1 MTASTRALRAFR
13 TLGALA
19 IVSLWV
25 PALSAADFHLDGRS
39 ISGVWIGEAD
49 GIVHVLTLEGERER
63 FDRNELLWIDWHAP
77 VPPELEE
84 KAVAARERF
93 VVERRKEARR
103 LIRELERADE
113 PERPSLIARF
123 DGFDEAQ
130 SLHAFSDGLESK
142 AEHVRELSFERLS
155 SFESEAAVV
164 PLVRVHLKSRDAAFG
179 ARALET
185 ARRKQPELTRQ
196 LYEYVAQT
204 AGIDHRVRAIETLQ
218 GFGDRAALPALV
230 RVLAY
235 VDMNVRAT
243 LARTKEIREVPV
255 NLGGVTSAAQGVT
268 IDLPQMELIQ
278 VQTSVRIPTESLQRL
293 GGAAVGALESIS
305 GRAYGN
311 DVGAWADYVRSTTP
325 SDSPGE
331 RDRGRPSE

>member
-1 MTASTRALRAFR
+1 MTAPTRALRTIGQLALLALPIAAT
-13 TLGALA
+13 TL
-19 IVSLWV
+19 
-25 PALSAADFHLDGRS
+25 PAADFHLGDRTL
-39 ISGVWIGEAD
+39 SGVWIGEAE
-49 GIVHVLTLEGERER
+49 GIVHILTIEGERER
-63 FDRNELLWIDWHAP
+63 FDRNELRWIDWHALA
-77 VPPELEE
+77 PPELEK
-84 KAVAARERF
+84 KAVEEREKFIR
-93 VVERRKEARR
+93 ERRKEARK

-142 AEHVRELSFERLS
+142 AEHVRELSFERLAG
-155 SFESEAAVV
+155 FESEAAVV
-164 PLVRVHLKSRDAAFG
+164 PLVRVHLKTRDAAFA
-179 ARALET
+179 ARALEV
-185 ARRKQPELTRQ
+185 ARKKQPELTRE
-196 LYEYVAQT
+196 LYEYVAQS
-204 AGIDHRVRAIETLQ
+204 AGLDHRVRAIETLA

-293 GGAAVGALESIS
+293 GNATVGALESIS
-305 GRAYGN
+305 GRPLGN
-311 DVGAWADYVRSTTP
+311 DVEAWATYVRETQP
-325 SDSPGE
+325 KE
-331 RDRGRPSE
+331 